1 MTADKGGFLN
11 REPGCCYTRA
21 MTFDEYQKQALT
33 TARSSEVDPLLQITI
48 WAMGVAGESGEVI
61 EKWKKIVAYK
71 NGKMDESDVAELSK
85 ELGDV
90 VWYIAVLADS
100 LGLSLDHVMKQN
112 IEKLADRKKRNVLA
126 GKGDNR

>member
-1 MTADKGGFLN
+1 
-11 REPGCCYTRA
+11 

-33 TARSSEVDPLLQITI
+33 TAVNSYEPLMAKTI
-48 WAMGVAGESGEVI
+48 WAMGVAGEAGEVV

-71 NGKMDESDVAELSK
+71 DGVVTAEDKAELAK

-90 VWYIAVLADS
+90 VWYIAVFAS
-100 LGLSLDHVMKQN
+100 ELGLSFEDVMQVN
-112 IEKLADRKKRNVLA
+112 VEKLKSRKTRGTIK

>member
-1 MTADKGGFLN
+1 
-11 REPGCCYTRA
+11 

-33 TARSSEVDPLLQITI
+33 TAYTSEKNKTLMAQTI
-48 WAMGVAGESGEVI
+48 WAMGIVGEAGEVI

-71 NGKMDESDVAELSK
+71 DGVITEEDTQELKK

-90 VWYIAVLADS
+90 VWYIAVMADS
-100 LGLSLDHVMKQN
+100 LGLSFDEVMQLN
-112 IEKLADRKKRNVLA
+112 VDKLKSRQARNVIK

>member
-1 MTADKGGFLN
+1 
-11 REPGCCYTRA
+11 

-33 TARSSEVDPLLQITI
+33 TAYTDPEYVDTLMDKTI
-48 WAMGVAGESGEVI
+48 WAMGVAGEAGEVV

-71 NGKMDESDVAELSK
+71 HGVVGKEELADFKK

-90 VWYIAVLADS
+90 VWYIAVLAHS
-100 LGLSLDHVMKQN
+100 LGLSFEEVMQLN
-112 IEKLADRKKRNVLA
+112 VQKLADRKKRGVIK